1 MTTQLDRPNI
11 ILILADDMGF
21 SDIGC
26 YGSEI
31 NTPNIDSLARDG
43 LRFSQMYN
51 AAVCSPT
58 RAALLTGLNPHQ
70 AGMGDMAEA
79 THVDLPGDP
88 PAYAGYLNRNCV
100 TVAEVLKRRGYRTLM
115 SGKWH
120 VGGHFNPA
128 RRETWSLGDEQHPTP
143 RQRGFDRFFGTLLGV
158 GSYYSPTTL
167 MQGDALIPIG
177 DPDFYYTDAI
187 SDNAVTM
194 INESIDDGAPF
205 FAYVAY
211 TAPHTPLHALEEDIA
226 RYQGRYMA
234 GWDRLRDQRHEVLK
248 ANGILSEAWTM
259 SPRDPEAPAW
269 EDEENKEWQDRCMA
283 VYAAMIDQMDQGI
296 GRILATLK
304 ERGQEENTVV
314 MFLSDNGA
322 AAGWIPE
329 DNVTGDPRQYY
340 MRTRDGRPVRVG
352 NSPSIMPGPEDT
364 WSCYDMPWANA
375 CNTPFRLYKNWTH
388 EGGVATPL
396 VVRWPERVKPGSIV
410 HEPAYVTD
418 IMATCLDVAGAQYPS
433 TFDGHSIT
441 PLEGESFAPL
451 LGGQPWSREKPII
464 WERRDCR
471 AVRIGD
477 WKLVAE
483 RGKGWEL
490 YNLVDDRTELTD
502 LVQRERDR
510 VDDMQRMWQEWA
522 SRCGVI
528 SWPLPEGE
536 KRTRYQGVS
545 FWPSRAYSQ
554 PANFLSRRGQ

>member
-1 MTTQLDRPNI
+1 
-11 ILILADDMGF
+11 
-21 SDIGC
+21 
-26 YGSEI
+26 
-31 NTPNIDSLARDG
+31 
-43 LRFSQMYN
+43 
-51 AAVCSPT
+51 
-58 RAALLTGLNPHQ
+58 
-70 AGMGDMAEA
+70 
-79 THVDLPGDP
+79 
-88 PAYAGYLNRNCV
+88 
-100 TVAEVLKRRGYRTLM
+100 
-115 SGKWH
+115 
-120 VGGHFNPA
+120 
-128 RRETWSLGDEQHPTP
+128 
-143 RQRGFDRFFGTLLGV
+143 
-158 GSYYSPTTL
+158 
-167 MQGDALIPIG
+167 MQDDALIPIG

-269 EDEENKEWQDRCMA
+269 EDEENKEWQDRCVA
-283 VYAAMIDQMDQGI
+283 VYAAMIDRMDQGI

-451 LGGQPWSREKPII
+451 LGRP
-464 WERRDCR
+464 
-471 AVRIGD
+471 AMV
-477 WKLVAE
+477 
-483 RGKGWEL
+483 
-490 YNLVDDRTELTD
+490 T
-502 LVQRERDR
+502 
-510 VDDMQRMWQEWA
+510 
-522 SRCGVI
+522 
-528 SWPLPEGE
+528 GE
-536 KRTRYQGVS
+536 ANHLGATRL
-545 FWPSRAYSQ
+545 PSR
-554 PANFLSRRGQ
+554 PER

>member
-128 RRETWSLGDEQHPTP
+128 RRETWSLEDEQHPTP

-158 GSYYSPTTL
+158 GSYYSPITL
-167 MQGDALIPIG
+167 MQDDALIPIG

-194 INESIDDGAPF
+194 INKSIDDGASF
-205 FAYVAY
+205 LAYVAY
-211 TAPHTPLHALEEDIA
+211 TAPHTPLHALEEDIG

-471 AVRIGD
+471 AVRSGD